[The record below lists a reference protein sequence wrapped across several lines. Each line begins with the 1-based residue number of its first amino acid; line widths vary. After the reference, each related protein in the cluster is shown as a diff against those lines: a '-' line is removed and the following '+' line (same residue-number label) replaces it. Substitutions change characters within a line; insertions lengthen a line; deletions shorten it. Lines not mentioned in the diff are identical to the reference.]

1 MTGILSRSGAVSG
14 VGTGVGSGEDGGGSG
29 AKESQPTGAQLL
41 STQKHDVGRPL
52 LGVDAEHVVNKRGE
66 KSRTV
71 GPVGELR
78 STEVGG
84 MEETLNGVEG
94 LFPGDRE
101 RSGF

>member
-1 MTGILSRSGAVSG
+1 MTGILSGSGAVSG
-14 VGTGVGSGEDGGGSG
+14 TGFGTGVGSGEDGGGSG

-52 LGVDAEHVVNKRGE
+52 LGVDAKHMVNERRE

-71 GPVGELR
+71 WEVGELH

-94 LFPGDRE
+94 MC
-101 RSGF
+101 